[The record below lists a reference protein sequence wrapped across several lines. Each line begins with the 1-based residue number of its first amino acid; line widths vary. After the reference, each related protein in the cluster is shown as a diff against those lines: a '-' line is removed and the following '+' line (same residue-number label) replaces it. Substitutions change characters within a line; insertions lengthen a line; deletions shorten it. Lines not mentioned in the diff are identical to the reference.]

1 MLRSR
6 SRRLAL
12 ALVLA
17 GLPLVASLSAQQGT
31 TRGEWRHFGGD
42 TGGTKYAPLDD
53 ITAENFS
60 SLKVAWRF
68 RTENFGAKPEYNLEA
83 TPLMVGGVLYTTVGL
98 SRQVVAF
105 DAVTGETRW
114 TFRLDEGARGR
125 RAPRLNHRGLAWWTD
140 RRGDDRV
147 IYITPGYQ
155 LVALDAKTGR
165 MIPSFGTKGVVDL
178 LDGLDQPRP
187 KDGLMGSTSPP
198 MIVGNI
204 AVVGTAMPSAAPT
217 RENPAAHVRGY
228 DVRTGKRVWIF
239 HTIPQPGEFGY
250 ETWQKDSAAYTG
262 NAGVWTPMSADED
275 LGYVYLPV
283 ETATNDTYGGHRPG
297 DNLFATSLVC
307 LDART
312 GKRVWHFQLVHH
324 DIWDFD
330 TVAPPI
336 LLDVTVGGR
345 RIKAVAQVTK
355 QAFTYVFDRVTGAPV
370 WPIDERPVP
379 QSTVPGEQSAQT
391 QPFPTKPAAFDRQ
404 GLGPDDVIDFTPA
417 LKAEALKMLDDYTVG
432 PIYTPPSLAGAN
444 GKKGTLHLPNSTG
457 GANWQGG
464 VADPETGILYVTSH
478 TLARVYA
485 VSKETANA
493 GQAPAL
499 AAPAS
504 APVAPPSAP
513 GAAPAPAPRRMAQA
527 TLTLR
532 PDADGASNQPLT
544 LPVLGPQGLPLIKPP
559 YGRITAIDLNTG
571 EHAWMTPLG
580 TTPEWI
586 TKHPALKGVTL
597 PNTGRWD
604 HAGMLVTKTLL
615 MAGEGSGLYAV
626 PAGSGGP
633 MFRAYDKRTGRIVGE
648 VKLPANQSGM
658 PMTYMAGGKQYVV
671 VPVGAPGVPGEFV
684 ALTLP

>member
-1 MLRSR
+1 MRQR
-6 SRRLAL
+6 ISRRRQVVVSALVIAL
-12 ALVLA
+12 AWAVGA
-17 GLPLVASLSAQQGT
+17 RAQQGT

-42 TGGTKYAPLDD
+42 AGGTKYAPLDE
-53 ITAENFS
+53 ITAGNFS

-68 RTENFGAKPEYNLEA
+68 RTENFGATPEYNLEA

-105 DAVTGETRW
+105 DAITGETRW
-114 TFRLDEGARGR
+114 TFRFDEGARGR
-125 RAPRLNHRGLAWWTD
+125 RAPRLNHRGLAYWTD

-147 IYITPGYQ
+147 IYVTPGYQ
-155 LVALDAKTGR
+155 LIALDAKTGR
-165 MIPSFGTKGVVDL
+165 MIPSFGVKGVVDL

-187 KDGLMGSTSPP
+187 KDGLLGSTSPP

-250 ETWQKDSAAYTG
+250 ETWEKDSAAYTG

-312 GKRVWHFQLVHH
+312 GRRVWHFQLVHH

-336 LLDVTVGGR
+336 LLDVTVNGR
-345 RIKAVAQVTK
+345 PIKAVAQVTK
-355 QAFTYVFDRVTGAPV
+355 QAFAYVFDRVTGTPV
-370 WPIDERPVP
+370 WPIEERPVP
-379 QSTVPGEQSAQT
+379 QSTVPGEQSART

-417 LKAEALKMLDDYTVG
+417 LKAEALKMLGDYNLG
-432 PIYTPPSLAGAN
+432 PLYTPPSLAGAN

-464 VADPETGILYVTSH
+464 VADPETGMLYVSSH

-485 VSKETANA
+485 VTKETANA
-493 GQAPAL
+493 GQVPPTPAQV
-499 AAPAS
+499 AAVPPSTPAS
-504 APVAPPSAP
+504 ATP
-513 GAAPAPAPRRMAQA
+513 PAPRRMAQA
-527 TLTLR
+527 TLTRR
-532 PDADGASNQPLT
+532 PDADGVSNQPLT

-586 TKHPALKGVTL
+586 TKHPALTGVTL

-615 MAGEGSGLYAV
+615 VAGEGSGLYAV
-626 PAGSGGP
+626 PPGSGGP
-633 MFRAYDKRTGRIVGE
+633 ALRAYDKRTGRVVGE
-648 VKLPANQSGM
+648 VTLPAHQSGM
-658 PMTYMAGGKQYVV
+658 PMTYMAGGKQYIV